1 MIEIPAFLSFNIAV
15 FLLLLGKAITLRTSI
30 LRRYSIPEPVV
41 GGILCAAIV
50 TVVDVAFDRQLHFNL
65 DVRDFLL
72 LLFFAG
78 IGLNSD
84 ISTLAKGGKPL
95 LILLVLATGFMI
107 AQNVLGVAVASAFGL
122 EPLAGLM
129 AGSIS
134 LTGGAGTTAA
144 WAPIFT
150 QQFGIANAMEI
161 GIASNML
168 GLIAACVIGGPIAA
182 LLMKRNNIVTT
193 GNRSASDDTAD
204 DRTAERLDYYGMLWG
219 ILTLNLAIM
228 LGIGIDSLVSR
239 TGLTLPTFVSCLI
252 AGMLLRNVG
261 SRVVGDR
268 GPRGRA
274 AIAEGLSLLSD
285 LSLNLF
291 LTMALMG
298 LQLWQLSDVL
308 GFIAT
313 VFTLQVIMTIAFAS
327 LVVFRAMGRDYE
339 AAVITA
345 GFGGIALGSTAT
357 AIANMTAIVQQH
369 GIAPRAFIIVPVI
382 CGFFIDIAN
391 SLVIAAFVRF

>member
-228 LGIGIDSLVSR
+228 LGIGIDSLVSE